1 MVKQCCAANGR
12 SPVLEIKF
20 SSAPKVQDTE
30 ISTLEHLL
38 GKRQIW
44 MKKEAEKMESKSWK
58 HDPESQQNKLE
69 VNKWMTVRLRM
80 CWLQKSELLVQSLS
94 KMAPFSIIMLLLVI
108 VNGFSAGH

>member
-1 MVKQCCAANGR
+1 MVKQFCAANGR

-44 MKKEAEKMESKSWK
+44 MKKEAENKESKSWK
-58 HDPESQQNKLE
+58 EKYD
-69 VNKWMTVRLRM
+69 
-80 CWLQKSELLVQSLS
+80 
-94 KMAPFSIIMLLLVI
+94 
-108 VNGFSAGH
+108 SAGVYLLNGNIKLCPIRERSLKAEGSASILV

>member
-1 MVKQCCAANGR
+1 MKALWLQLFWIIWG
-12 SPVLEIKF
+12 IF
-20 SSAPKVQDTE
+20 SEVQE
-30 ISTLEHLL
+30 
-38 GKRQIW
+38 
-44 MKKEAEKMESKSWK
+44 